1 MAYTRE
7 YLEKNRDA
15 INDKR
20 RAKYCT
26 EKRKA
31 KYQQTRETL
40 LQKAKGDRACC
51 PLCNLEFRRLYIKN
65 HIATRHKVQPPEDL
79 NELICKSTSNL

>member
-15 INDKR
+15 INEKR
-20 RAKYCT
+20 RAKYST

-31 KYQQTRETL
+31 KYQQNREEL
-40 LQKAKGDRACC
+40 LQRGRDDRACC

-65 HIATRHKVQPPEDL
+65 HIVTRHKVQPPENL
-79 NELICKSTSNL
+79 NELMCE

>member
-31 KYQQTRETL
+31 KYQQKREEL
-40 LQKAKGDRACC
+40 LQRSKGDRACC
-51 PLCNLEFRRLYIKN
+51 PLCNLEFRRLYIKS
-65 HIATRHKVQPPEDL
+65 HIVTRHKVQPPENL
-79 NELICKSTSNL
+79 NELICK